1 MNLKISIN
9 FCVNVSW
16 DLVGYLEYGFSVF
29 EEITNLV
36 FLWLIDSQSNL
47 TVMVIV
53 GLNTSDTN

>member
-1 MNLKISIN
+1 MNLKISTN